1 MDGAVISGFLVHSGH
16 CSCCVH
22 TIMTLGGD
30 LFQCISSNFAS
41 ASSSSSSSSSS
52 VTTETVQQPSIMT
65 HHVLVVL
72 EEMLQS
78 CFGFASL
85 TKRSQSV
92 NQSVS
97 HISSKRKSPCF
108 SNV

>member
-1 MDGAVISGFLVHSGH
+1 VEICFNGFQVI
-16 CSCCVH
+16 
-22 TIMTLGGD
+22 
-30 LFQCISSNFAS
+30 AS
-41 ASSSSSSSSSS
+41 PSSSSSSSS

-65 HHVLVVL
+65 HHDLIVL

-78 CFGFASL
+78 CLGFASL
-85 TKRSQSV
+85 TNQKNSVSQSV

-97 HISSKRKSPCF
+97 HISSKGKNPCF

>member
-1 MDGAVISGFLVHSGH
+1 VEICFNAFQVI
-16 CSCCVH
+16 
-22 TIMTLGGD
+22 
-30 LFQCISSNFAS
+30 A
-41 ASSSSSSSSSS
+41 SSSSSSSSS

-78 CFGFASL
+78 CSGFASL
-85 TKRSQSV
+85 TNQKKSV

-97 HISSKRKSPCF
+97 HISSKAKTHVSQTFRTS
-108 SNV
+108 

>member
-41 ASSSSSSSSSS
+41 ASSSSSSSSS

-85 TKRSQSV
+85 TKRSQ
-92 NQSVS
+92 
-97 HISSKRKSPCF
+97 
-108 SNV
+108 

>member
-1 MDGAVISGFLVHSGH
+1 VEICFNAFQVI
-16 CSCCVH
+16 
-22 TIMTLGGD
+22 
-30 LFQCISSNFAS
+30 AS
-41 ASSSSSSSSSS
+41 AAASSSSSS

-78 CFGFASL
+78 CLGFASL
-85 TKRSQSV
+85 TKRSQSVSQSV

-97 HISSKRKSPCF
+97 HISSKGKNPCF
-108 SNV
+108 SKRLEPHDHQMFRTS

>member
-1 MDGAVISGFLVHSGH
+1 VEICSFNAFQVI
-16 CSCCVH
+16 
-22 TIMTLGGD
+22 
-30 LFQCISSNFAS
+30 A
-41 ASSSSSSSSSS
+41 SSSSSSSSS
-52 VTTETVQQPSIMT
+52 VTTEAVQQPSIMT

-92 NQSVS
+92 SQSVNLSVS
-97 HISSKRKSPCF
+97 HISSKGKNPCF
-108 SNV
+108 SKRLEPHDHQMFRTS